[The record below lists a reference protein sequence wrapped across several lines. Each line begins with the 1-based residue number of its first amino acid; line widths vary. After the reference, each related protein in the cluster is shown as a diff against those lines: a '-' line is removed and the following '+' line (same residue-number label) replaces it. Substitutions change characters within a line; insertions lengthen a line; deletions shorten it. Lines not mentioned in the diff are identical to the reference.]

1 MIINGTKNKSPEL
14 PTYKLIKAE
23 FLRWVKDNP
32 DKNFNEA
39 VEAKIL
45 KKMHTQRMESAEL
58 YEKAG
63 RNSLAENEK
72 FEAISEY
79 INDMVSNRKK
89 YKYNYFGLWF
99 AAFNLC
105 LKFNNRYYCSEFVRD
120 VLKKIE
126 IEGSDK
132 MEDIVQPIHFLDIP
146 NTTEYYCGKL
156 SKFADKNYVY
166 TYK

>member
-32 DKNFNEA
+32 DKNFDEA

-45 KKMHTQRMESAEL
+45 KKMHTQRIESAEL

-72 FEAISEY
+72 FEASVIEQFLPKEPSEEEITKETTSIIENEFKGNVTMKDMKRILSLVQIKYPGASGKIVSNIVKSY
-79 INDMVSNRKK
+79 INAPK
-89 YKYNYFGLWF
+89 
-99 AAFNLC
+99 
-105 LKFNNRYYCSEFVRD
+105 
-120 VLKKIE
+120 
-126 IEGSDK
+126 
-132 MEDIVQPIHFLDIP
+132 
-146 NTTEYYCGKL
+146 
-156 SKFADKNYVY
+156 
-166 TYK
+166 

>member
-1 MIINGTKNKSPEL
+1 MINITKMIISGTKNKSPEL

-72 FEAISEY
+72 FEASVIEQFLPKEPSEEEITKETTSIIENEFKGNVTMKDMKRILSLVQAKYPGASGTIIS
-79 INDMVSNRKK
+79 N
-89 YKYNYFGLWF
+89 
-99 AAFNLC
+99 
-105 LKFNNRYYCSEFVRD
+105 
-120 VLKKIE
+120 
-126 IEGSDK
+126 
-132 MEDIVQPIHFLDIP
+132 IVKSY
-146 NTTEYYCGKL
+146 E
-156 SKFADKNYVY
+156 SK
-166 TYK
+166 

>member
-72 FEAISEY
+72 FEASVIEQFLPKEPSEEEITKETTSIIENEFKGNVTMKDMKRILSLVQIKYPGASGKIISNIVKSY
-79 INDMVSNRKK
+79 INAPK
-89 YKYNYFGLWF
+89 
-99 AAFNLC
+99 
-105 LKFNNRYYCSEFVRD
+105 
-120 VLKKIE
+120 
-126 IEGSDK
+126 
-132 MEDIVQPIHFLDIP
+132 
-146 NTTEYYCGKL
+146 
-156 SKFADKNYVY
+156 
-166 TYK
+166 

>member
-32 DKNFNEA
+32 DKNFDEA

-72 FEAISEY
+72 FEASVIEQFLPKEPSEEEITKETTSIIENEFKGNVTMKDMKRILSLVQAKYPGASGKIISNIVKSY
-79 INDMVSNRKK
+79 IN
-89 YKYNYFGLWF
+89 
-99 AAFNLC
+99 A
-105 LKFNNRYYCSEFVRD
+105 
-120 VLKKIE
+120 
-126 IEGSDK
+126 
-132 MEDIVQPIHFLDIP
+132 
-146 NTTEYYCGKL
+146 
-156 SKFADKNYVY
+156 SK
-166 TYK
+166 

>member
-32 DKNFNEA
+32 DKNFDEA

-72 FEAISEY
+72 FEASVIEQFLPKEPSEEEITKETTSIIEDEFKGNVTMKDMKRILSLVQIKYPGASGKIISNIVKSY
-79 INDMVSNRKK
+79 IN
-89 YKYNYFGLWF
+89 
-99 AAFNLC
+99 A
-105 LKFNNRYYCSEFVRD
+105 
-120 VLKKIE
+120 
-126 IEGSDK
+126 
-132 MEDIVQPIHFLDIP
+132 
-146 NTTEYYCGKL
+146 
-156 SKFADKNYVY
+156 SK
-166 TYK
+166 